1 MYKQYLEA
9 TATATATSCGSSNP
23 EDSTER
29 RFDWYKSI
37 QISLWGNVDYLQ
49 TRNTLKDHSM

>member
-1 MYKQYLEA
+1 MYKQYLE
-9 TATATATSCGSSNP
+9 ATATSCGSSNP

-29 RFDWYKSI
+29 HFDWYKSI
-37 QISLWGNVDYLQ
+37 QISLWENVDYLQ